1 MEFYTEEQ
9 PTHTFEGIYMFL
21 ELDQIPKLLIKLV
34 SPI

>member
-9 PTHTFEGIYMFL
+9 PTHTFEGIFMFL